1 MKFFLSILFVT
12 SFIFNFTVGQTQKYF
27 WVENDPTLPGYKRL
41 IEVQDQ
47 PWIALKANVVNLV
60 TYFTNSTSMNPTGLD
75 TQQTRLSFYD
85 MVDVWENEEAQ
96 YQFNIK
102 GWAYQ
107 QVGVGFS
114 NDPATFG
121 SFVDIASGA
130 TAMPVEKVSDYP
142 LEYRFVAGYTEHP
155 ITRQVQ
161 AQILFNSSQEYLLG
175 HKWILNSTI
184 LPPPTGKIY
193 TYFPKVALH
202 ELGHVLG
209 LFHNDQSGSV
219 MYDDGYP
226 DLYNTELA
234 WYEIQ
239 AIFYLY
245 LYYSPIV
252 SVGDFINLTVDHD
265 IFEVGTTHVGCIHP
279 NFVCVCGEIPPC
291 TMNEYDME
299 VFALSDCGEVLIYEG
314 STVFTFPTLPAGY
327 RWIRDENDDV
337 VARIKVSG
345 TDSRGAFHEAS
356 HDIKIHGAAD
366 QFITSGTLTDDTH
379 WCGEVDIT
387 GNITVP
393 AGKTLTI
400 HPGAHINF
408 NNNSSLIVNGN
419 LIIESQ
425 PIGKTTLDFIA
436 ENSTVQNGIKI
447 NPGGTANI
455 NLAIIKNG
463 YYGVYVNETDLDI
476 SETEIHHCYTGVH
489 LYRTN
494 YSGDQGVIKK
504 CNLHDNDFGVVTY
517 YSSPLIY
524 ENTIYNNWRG
534 IGCADYSSPSL
545 GNYDYFGNNQ
555 IYSNDIGV
563 FAYGYSNPFLG
574 RYSCTVQ
581 GGYNSIYSNTYKDV
595 YLNTY
600 SSSIAENNWWGSSTP
615 QSSQFYVAP
624 NCSFDYNPWLTSVP
638 ESKLSLNENQS
649 PEEVIYNEDI
659 STGVISAQKEDE
671 KGTVIS
677 YNPDWPLEWKL
688 LYARNLLEVKKYK
701 FAQKVCKN
709 IIKDYPDSIKTYYA
723 LDLLWKACRR
733 NGEHDTLI
741 NFINSI
747 SGKNHNKNLLSAM
760 ELIKLGYEKFDRI
773 KEANKLSKKYKGE
786 PIVEFILFHKFLYY
800 FNEENDITLAN
811 EVAIELAS
819 LFPDSESTLAALG
832 MLGLST
838 SPKTNI
844 ISDISDT
851 EQPSEF
857 KLLGNY
863 PNPFNPSTN
872 IKFAIPDQSEV
883 ELIIYDIMGNSIKYL
898 FHSNLNSGYH
908 EVSWD
913 GTNNHGQIV
922 SSGIYFYKILVRSGN
937 NSVITK
943 TSKLL
948 LIK

>member
-1 MKFFLSILFVT
+1 MIDRIIVT
-12 SFIFNFTVGQTQKYF
+12 
-27 WVENDPTLPGYKRL
+27 
-41 IEVQDQ
+41 
-47 PWIALKANVVNLV
+47 
-60 TYFTNSTSMNPTGLD
+60 
-75 TQQTRLSFYD
+75 
-85 MVDVWENEEAQ
+85 
-96 YQFNIK
+96 
-102 GWAYQ
+102 
-107 QVGVGFS
+107 
-114 NDPATFG
+114 G
-121 SFVDIASGA
+121 S
-130 TAMPVEKVSDYP
+130 
-142 LEYRFVAGYTEHP
+142 
-155 ITRQVQ
+155 
-161 AQILFNSSQEYLLG
+161 
-175 HKWILNSTI
+175 
-184 LPPPTGKIY
+184 
-193 TYFPKVALH
+193 
-202 ELGHVLG
+202 
-209 LFHNDQSGSV
+209 
-219 MYDDGYP
+219 
-226 DLYNTELA
+226 
-234 WYEIQ
+234 
-239 AIFYLY
+239 
-245 LYYSPIV
+245 
-252 SVGDFINLTVDHD
+252 
-265 IFEVGTTHVGCIHP
+265 
-279 NFVCVCGEIPPC
+279 
-291 TMNEYDME
+291 
-299 VFALSDCGEVLIYEG
+299 
-314 STVFTFPTLPAGY
+314 
-327 RWIRDENDDV
+327 
-337 VARIKVSG
+337 
-345 TDSRGAFHEAS
+345 DSRFSFHEAS
-356 HDIKIHGAAD
+356 NDIKIHGEAG

-379 WCGEVDIT
+379 WCGEVDIV
-387 GNITVP
+387 GNLTVP
-393 AGKTLTI
+393 AGKTLKI
-400 HPGAHINF
+400 HAGAQVNF
-408 NNNSSLIVNGN
+408 FNNSSLIVNGN

-476 SETEIHHCYTGVH
+476 SETEIHHCYAGVH

-494 YSGDQGVIKK
+494 YSGDQAVITK

-581 GGYNSIYSNTYKDV
+581 GGYNSISNNSTKDVWLQTYSN
-595 YLNTY
+595 
-600 SSSIAENNWWGSSTP
+600 SIAENNWWGTSTP
-615 QSSQFYVAP
+615 QSYQFYVAP
-624 NCSFDYNPWLTSVP
+624 NCSFDYNPWLTYAP
-638 ESKLSLNENQS
+638 ESKFASNENKS
-649 PEEVIYNEDI
+649 PEEVVYSEDI
-659 STGVISAQKEDE
+659 SAGVVSTQKEGD
-671 KGTVIS
+671 KGTIIS
-677 YNPDWPLEWKL
+677 YNPDWSLEWKL

-701 FAQKVCKN
+701 LAQKICKS
-709 IIKDYPDSIKTYYA
+709 IIKEYPDSLKTYYA
-723 LDLLWKACRR
+723 FDLLWKACRR
-733 NGEHDTLI
+733 NGENDTLI
-741 NFINSI
+741 SFINSI
-747 SGKNHNKNLLSAM
+747 SGKNHNKELLSAM
-760 ELIKLGYEKFDRI
+760 ELIKLGYEKFDRM

-948 LIK
+948 LNK